1 MQRQM
6 LFEARQGGYYV
17 YRIPGLVATP
27 GGAILASCEA
37 RQGRGGDWD
46 PIDILTRRSLD
57 GGRTWAPAQ
66 KLVDHTLFGEGNA
79 NNFMAL
85 ADHEAG
91 QVHALFCHKYA
102 RYFQITSD
110 DDGETFS
117 EPVEIT
123 HFLEPLRQKY
133 PWKVIAAGP
142 GHGLQL
148 RNGRLIVP
156 LWMSTGEGQEFGQ
169 GKLGHRPSAVSTLY
183 SDDHGQTWQCGD
195 VVADTTET
203 ILSPSE
209 GVLLELADSRV
220 LLNFRSESPPHRR
233 LIAISPDGATDWSEP
248 VFDDDLPEPICHASM
263 IRLAWPVNEEPGRV
277 LFVNPNSEGPSPRS
291 NDWRD
296 GWTGVGKR
304 QNLTARL
311 TYDDGRTWPIA
322 KVIEPGPSGYSDLAV
337 APDGQVLCL
346 FECGRV
352 DREIGDDRCLMLARF
367 DPEWVTSAD

>member
-1 MQRQM
+1 MHRQM
-6 LFEARQGGYYV
+6 LFEARQGGYHV
-17 YRIPGLVATP
+17 YRIPGLLTTP
-27 GGAILASCEA
+27 GGAVLASCEA

-57 GGRTWAPAQ
+57 GGRTWDVPR
-66 KLVDHTLFGEGNA
+66 KLVDHTQFGEGNA

-85 ADHEAG
+85 ADHETG
-91 QVHALFCHKYA
+91 RVIVLFCHKYA
-102 RYFQITSD
+102 RYFQMHSD

-117 EPVEIT
+117 DPVEIT
-123 HFLEPLRQKY
+123 GFLEPLREKY

-142 GHGLQL
+142 GHGIQL
-148 RNGRLIVP
+148 RNGRLMVP
-156 LWMSTGEGQEFGQ
+156 LWMSTGEGSEFGS

-183 SDDHGQTWQCGD
+183 SDDHGESWQCGEL
-195 VVADTTET
+195 VCDTGGE
-203 ILSPSE
+203 ILCPSE
-209 GVLLELADSRV
+209 GLLLELADSRV
-220 LLNFRSESPPHRR
+220 LLNFRSESPRHRR
-233 LIAISPDGATDWSEP
+233 LIAISPDGAADWSEP
-248 VFDDDLPEPICHASM
+248 VFDDDLVEPICHASL
-263 IRLAWPVNEEPGRV
+263 IRLNWPVNEEPGRV
-277 LFVNPNSEGPSPRS
+277 LFVNPNSEGPTPKSH
-291 NDWRD
+291 DWRD

-311 TYDDGRTWPIA
+311 TFDDGRTWPIA

-367 DPEWVTSAD
+367 GPEWIQQS